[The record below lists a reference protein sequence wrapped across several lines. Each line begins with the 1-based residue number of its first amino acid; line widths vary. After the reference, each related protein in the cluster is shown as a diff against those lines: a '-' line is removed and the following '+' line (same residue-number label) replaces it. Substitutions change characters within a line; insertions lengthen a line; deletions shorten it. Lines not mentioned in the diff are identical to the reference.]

1 MKSTINFSYLI
12 FLSVVA
18 ALGGFLFGYD
28 TAVISGTIAQVTQLF
43 QLDALQQ
50 GWYVGCALVGS
61 IVGVLFAGILSDK
74 LGRKLTMVI
83 SAVLFSTSALG
94 CALSAD
100 FAQLVVYRI
109 IGGVGIGVVS
119 IVSPLYISELAVA
132 QYRGRLVSLYQ
143 LAVTVGFLGAYLV
156 NYQLLAWA
164 ESGTQ
169 LSVDWLNKIFIT
181 EVWRGMLGMETLP
194 AILFFIIIFFIPE
207 SPRWLIVRGKELK
220 AVNILEK
227 IYNSITEAKSQ
238 LNETKSVLTSE
249 TKSEWSLLMK
259 PGIFKAVIIGVCIA
273 ILGQFMGVNAVLY
286 YGPSIFENAG
296 LSGGDSL
303 FYQVL
308 VELGKIK
315 VYCLHS
321 NIIVE
326 KFYLYR
332 VKLTNTPIM
341 RRIYYLLFLILLGY
355 SFDVK
360 ASDTVF
366 IHETQI
372 PVLIERQ
379 DNVLFY
385 FRLDAKESKKLDE
398 IILDFSKST
407 NLTDIQA
414 IKLYYGGTEALQD
427 KDKNRFAPVEY
438 ISSHRPGAT
447 LAANPSYSIKC
458 AEVGPSE
465 KVVLRGNY
473 NLFPGVNFFW
483 ISLQMKTD
491 ASLHTKIVSDLHA
504 VKVDGKEL
512 YCKFISPKDITH
524 RMAVGVRHAGNDGSA
539 SFRIPGLVTTNKG
552 TLLGVYDVRYNSSVD
567 LQEYVDVG
575 LSRSTDGGKSWE
587 KMRLP
592 LSFGEYGGL
601 PKAQNGVGDPSI
613 LVDTQTNTV
622 WVVAAWTHGMG
633 NQRAWWSSHS
643 GMDINHTAQL
653 VLAKSTDDGKTW
665 SKPINITE
673 QVKDPSWYFLLQG
686 PGRGI
691 TMSDGTLVFPTQ
703 FIDSTRVPNAGI
715 MYSKDRGKTWKM
727 HNMARTNTTEAQVA
741 EIEPGVLMLNMRDN
755 RGGSRAIAITKD
767 LGKTWT
773 EHPSSRKA
781 LQEPVCMASLIHVD
795 AKDNVLNKD
804 LLLFSN
810 PDTTKGRNHITIK
823 TSLDKGLTWLPE
835 HQIMLDEAEGW
846 GYSCLT
852 MIDKE
857 TIGILY
863 ESSVAH
869 MTFQAVKLT
878 DLLGMK

>member
-1 MKSTINFSYLI
+1 
-12 FLSVVA
+12 
-18 ALGGFLFGYD
+18 
-28 TAVISGTIAQVTQLF
+28 
-43 QLDALQQ
+43 
-50 GWYVGCALVGS
+50 
-61 IVGVLFAGILSDK
+61 
-74 LGRKLTMVI
+74 
-83 SAVLFSTSALG
+83 
-94 CALSAD
+94 
-100 FAQLVVYRI
+100 
-109 IGGVGIGVVS
+109 
-119 IVSPLYISELAVA
+119 
-132 QYRGRLVSLYQ
+132 
-143 LAVTVGFLGAYLV
+143 
-156 NYQLLAWA
+156 
-164 ESGTQ
+164 
-169 LSVDWLNKIFIT
+169 
-181 EVWRGMLGMETLP
+181 
-194 AILFFIIIFFIPE
+194 
-207 SPRWLIVRGKELK
+207 
-220 AVNILEK
+220 
-227 IYNSITEAKSQ
+227 
-238 LNETKSVLTSE
+238 
-249 TKSEWSLLMK
+249 
-259 PGIFKAVIIGVCIA
+259 
-273 ILGQFMGVNAVLY
+273 
-286 YGPSIFENAG
+286 
-296 LSGGDSL
+296 
-303 FYQVL
+303 
-308 VELGKIK
+308 
-315 VYCLHS
+315 
-321 NIIVE
+321 
-326 KFYLYR
+326 
-332 VKLTNTPIM
+332 M

-379 DNVLFY
+379 DNVLFNI
-385 FRLDAKESKKLDE
+385 RLDAKESKMLDE
-398 IILDFSKST
+398 VVLDFSNST
-407 NLTDIQA
+407 NLTDVQA

-427 KDKNRFAPVEY
+427 QNKNRFAPVEY

-491 ASLHTKIVSDLHA
+491 ASLHTKIVSDLRA

-512 YCKFISPKDITH
+512 CCKYISPKDITH

-633 NQRAWWSSHS
+633 NQRAWWSSHP

-823 TSLDKGLTWLPE
+823 ASLDKGLTWLPE

>member
-1 MKSTINFSYLI
+1 
-12 FLSVVA
+12 
-18 ALGGFLFGYD
+18 
-28 TAVISGTIAQVTQLF
+28 
-43 QLDALQQ
+43 
-50 GWYVGCALVGS
+50 
-61 IVGVLFAGILSDK
+61 
-74 LGRKLTMVI
+74 
-83 SAVLFSTSALG
+83 
-94 CALSAD
+94 
-100 FAQLVVYRI
+100 
-109 IGGVGIGVVS
+109 
-119 IVSPLYISELAVA
+119 
-132 QYRGRLVSLYQ
+132 
-143 LAVTVGFLGAYLV
+143 
-156 NYQLLAWA
+156 
-164 ESGTQ
+164 
-169 LSVDWLNKIFIT
+169 
-181 EVWRGMLGMETLP
+181 
-194 AILFFIIIFFIPE
+194 
-207 SPRWLIVRGKELK
+207 
-220 AVNILEK
+220 
-227 IYNSITEAKSQ
+227 
-238 LNETKSVLTSE
+238 
-249 TKSEWSLLMK
+249 
-259 PGIFKAVIIGVCIA
+259 
-273 ILGQFMGVNAVLY
+273 
-286 YGPSIFENAG
+286 
-296 LSGGDSL
+296 
-303 FYQVL
+303 
-308 VELGKIK
+308 
-315 VYCLHS
+315 
-321 NIIVE
+321 
-326 KFYLYR
+326 
-332 VKLTNTPIM
+332 M
-341 RRIYYLLFLILLGY
+341 RRIFYLLFLVLLGY

-385 FRLDAKESKKLDE
+385 IRLDAKESKMLDE
-398 IILDFSKST
+398 VVLDFNKST
-407 NLTDIQA
+407 NLADVQA
-414 IKLYYGGTEALQD
+414 IKIYYGGTEALQD
-427 KDKNRFAPVEY
+427 QNKNRFAPVEY

-491 ASLHTKIVSDLHA
+491 ASLHTKIVSDLRA

-512 YCKFISPKDITH
+512 YCKFISPKAITH

-633 NQRAWWSSHS
+633 NQRAWWSSHP

-823 TSLDKGLTWLPE
+823 ASLDKGLTWLPE

>member
-1 MKSTINFSYLI
+1 
-12 FLSVVA
+12 
-18 ALGGFLFGYD
+18 
-28 TAVISGTIAQVTQLF
+28 
-43 QLDALQQ
+43 
-50 GWYVGCALVGS
+50 
-61 IVGVLFAGILSDK
+61 
-74 LGRKLTMVI
+74 
-83 SAVLFSTSALG
+83 
-94 CALSAD
+94 
-100 FAQLVVYRI
+100 
-109 IGGVGIGVVS
+109 
-119 IVSPLYISELAVA
+119 
-132 QYRGRLVSLYQ
+132 
-143 LAVTVGFLGAYLV
+143 
-156 NYQLLAWA
+156 
-164 ESGTQ
+164 
-169 LSVDWLNKIFIT
+169 
-181 EVWRGMLGMETLP
+181 
-194 AILFFIIIFFIPE
+194 
-207 SPRWLIVRGKELK
+207 
-220 AVNILEK
+220 
-227 IYNSITEAKSQ
+227 
-238 LNETKSVLTSE
+238 
-249 TKSEWSLLMK
+249 
-259 PGIFKAVIIGVCIA
+259 
-273 ILGQFMGVNAVLY
+273 
-286 YGPSIFENAG
+286 
-296 LSGGDSL
+296 
-303 FYQVL
+303 
-308 VELGKIK
+308 
-315 VYCLHS
+315 
-321 NIIVE
+321 
-326 KFYLYR
+326 
-332 VKLTNTPIM
+332 M
-341 RRIYYLLFLILLGY
+341 RRIFYLLFLILLGY

-385 FRLDAKESKKLDE
+385 IRLDAKESKMLDE
-398 IILDFSKST
+398 VVLDFSKST
-407 NLTDIQA
+407 NLADVQA

-427 KDKNRFAPVEY
+427 QNKNRFAPVEY

-473 NLFPGVNFFW
+473 KLFPGVNFFW

-491 ASLHTKIVSDLHA
+491 ASLHTKVVSDLRA
-504 VKVDGKEL
+504 VRVDGKEL
-512 YCKFISPKDITH
+512 YCKSISSKNITH

-633 NQRAWWSSHS
+633 NQRAWWSSHP

-703 FIDSTRVPNAGI
+703 FIDSTRIPNAGI

-727 HNMARTNTTEAQVA
+727 HHLARTNTTEAQVA

-755 RGGSRAIAITKD
+755 RGGSRAVALTKD

-823 TSLDKGLTWLPE
+823 ASLDKGLTWLPE

-869 MTFQAVKLT
+869 MTFQSIKLKDIVK
-878 DLLGMK
+878 

>member
-1 MKSTINFSYLI
+1 
-12 FLSVVA
+12 
-18 ALGGFLFGYD
+18 
-28 TAVISGTIAQVTQLF
+28 
-43 QLDALQQ
+43 
-50 GWYVGCALVGS
+50 
-61 IVGVLFAGILSDK
+61 
-74 LGRKLTMVI
+74 
-83 SAVLFSTSALG
+83 
-94 CALSAD
+94 
-100 FAQLVVYRI
+100 
-109 IGGVGIGVVS
+109 
-119 IVSPLYISELAVA
+119 
-132 QYRGRLVSLYQ
+132 
-143 LAVTVGFLGAYLV
+143 
-156 NYQLLAWA
+156 
-164 ESGTQ
+164 
-169 LSVDWLNKIFIT
+169 
-181 EVWRGMLGMETLP
+181 
-194 AILFFIIIFFIPE
+194 
-207 SPRWLIVRGKELK
+207 
-220 AVNILEK
+220 
-227 IYNSITEAKSQ
+227 
-238 LNETKSVLTSE
+238 
-249 TKSEWSLLMK
+249 
-259 PGIFKAVIIGVCIA
+259 
-273 ILGQFMGVNAVLY
+273 
-286 YGPSIFENAG
+286 
-296 LSGGDSL
+296 
-303 FYQVL
+303 
-308 VELGKIK
+308 
-315 VYCLHS
+315 
-321 NIIVE
+321 
-326 KFYLYR
+326 
-332 VKLTNTPIM
+332 M
-341 RRIYYLLFLILLGY
+341 RRIFYLLFLVLLGY

-385 FRLDAKESKKLDE
+385 IRLDAKESKILDE
-398 IILDFSKST
+398 VVLDFSKST
-407 NLTDIQA
+407 NLADVQA

-427 KDKNRFAPVEY
+427 QNKNRFAPVEY

-483 ISLQMKTD
+483 ISLQIKTD
-491 ASLHTKIVSDLHA
+491 ASLHTKIVSDLRA

-512 YCKFISPKDITH
+512 YCKFISPKAITH

-592 LSFGEYGGL
+592 LSLGEYGGL

-633 NQRAWWSSHS
+633 NQRAWWSSHP

-703 FIDSTRVPNAGI
+703 FIDSTRIPNAGI

-767 LGKTWT
+767 LGETWT
-773 EHPSSRKA
+773 EHPSSRQA

-795 AKDNVLNKD
+795 AKDNILNKD

-823 TSLDKGLTWLPE
+823 ASLDKGLTWLPE

>member
-1 MKSTINFSYLI
+1 
-12 FLSVVA
+12 
-18 ALGGFLFGYD
+18 
-28 TAVISGTIAQVTQLF
+28 
-43 QLDALQQ
+43 
-50 GWYVGCALVGS
+50 
-61 IVGVLFAGILSDK
+61 
-74 LGRKLTMVI
+74 
-83 SAVLFSTSALG
+83 
-94 CALSAD
+94 
-100 FAQLVVYRI
+100 
-109 IGGVGIGVVS
+109 
-119 IVSPLYISELAVA
+119 
-132 QYRGRLVSLYQ
+132 
-143 LAVTVGFLGAYLV
+143 
-156 NYQLLAWA
+156 
-164 ESGTQ
+164 
-169 LSVDWLNKIFIT
+169 
-181 EVWRGMLGMETLP
+181 
-194 AILFFIIIFFIPE
+194 
-207 SPRWLIVRGKELK
+207 
-220 AVNILEK
+220 
-227 IYNSITEAKSQ
+227 
-238 LNETKSVLTSE
+238 
-249 TKSEWSLLMK
+249 
-259 PGIFKAVIIGVCIA
+259 
-273 ILGQFMGVNAVLY
+273 
-286 YGPSIFENAG
+286 
-296 LSGGDSL
+296 
-303 FYQVL
+303 
-308 VELGKIK
+308 
-315 VYCLHS
+315 
-321 NIIVE
+321 
-326 KFYLYR
+326 
-332 VKLTNTPIM
+332 M

-438 ISSHRPGAT
+438 ISSHRPGGT
-447 LAANPSYSIKC
+447 LAAIPSYSIKC
-458 AEVGPSE
+458 AEVGSSE
-465 KVVLRGNY
+465 KVVLKGNY
-473 NLFPGVNFFW
+473 NLFPGVNYFW
-483 ISLQMKTD
+483 ISLQMKKD
-491 ASLHTKIVSDLHA
+491 ASLQTKILSDLCA

-512 YCKFISPKDITH
+512 CCKSISPNNIVH
-524 RMAVGVRHAGNDGSA
+524 RMAVGVRHAGDDGSA

-575 LSRSTDGGKSWE
+575 LSRSIDGGKNWE

-613 LVDTQTNTV
+613 LVDTKTNTV

-633 NQRAWWSSHS
+633 NQRAWWNSHP
-643 GMDINHTAQL
+643 GMDLNHTAQL

-767 LGKTWT
+767 LGETWT
-773 EHPSSRKA
+773 EHPSSRQA

-795 AKDNVLNKD
+795 AKDNILNKD
-804 LLLFSN
+804 ILLFSN
-810 PDTTKGRNHITIK
+810 PNTTKGRNHITIK
-823 TSLDKGLTWLPE
+823 ASLDKGLTWLPE
-835 HQIMLDEAEGW
+835 HQLMLDEAEGW

-869 MTFQAVKLT
+869 ITFQAIKLT
-878 DLLGMK
+878 DIIKE

>member
-1 MKSTINFSYLI
+1 
-12 FLSVVA
+12 
-18 ALGGFLFGYD
+18 
-28 TAVISGTIAQVTQLF
+28 
-43 QLDALQQ
+43 
-50 GWYVGCALVGS
+50 
-61 IVGVLFAGILSDK
+61 
-74 LGRKLTMVI
+74 
-83 SAVLFSTSALG
+83 
-94 CALSAD
+94 
-100 FAQLVVYRI
+100 
-109 IGGVGIGVVS
+109 
-119 IVSPLYISELAVA
+119 
-132 QYRGRLVSLYQ
+132 
-143 LAVTVGFLGAYLV
+143 
-156 NYQLLAWA
+156 
-164 ESGTQ
+164 
-169 LSVDWLNKIFIT
+169 
-181 EVWRGMLGMETLP
+181 
-194 AILFFIIIFFIPE
+194 
-207 SPRWLIVRGKELK
+207 
-220 AVNILEK
+220 
-227 IYNSITEAKSQ
+227 
-238 LNETKSVLTSE
+238 
-249 TKSEWSLLMK
+249 
-259 PGIFKAVIIGVCIA
+259 
-273 ILGQFMGVNAVLY
+273 
-286 YGPSIFENAG
+286 
-296 LSGGDSL
+296 
-303 FYQVL
+303 
-308 VELGKIK
+308 
-315 VYCLHS
+315 
-321 NIIVE
+321 
-326 KFYLYR
+326 
-332 VKLTNTPIM
+332 M
-341 RRIYYLLFLILLGY
+341 RRIFYLLFLVLLGY

-385 FRLDAKESKKLDE
+385 IRLDAKESKMLDE
-398 IILDFSKST
+398 VVLDFSKST
-407 NLTDIQA
+407 NLADVQA

-427 KDKNRFAPVEY
+427 QNKNRFAPVEY

-491 ASLHTKIVSDLHA
+491 ASLHTKIVSDLRA

-512 YCKFISPKDITH
+512 CCKYISPKDITH

-622 WVVAAWTHGMG
+622 WVVAAWAHGMG
-633 NQRAWWSSHS
+633 NQRAWWSSHP

-755 RGGSRAIAITKD
+755 RGGSRAIDITKD